1 MILPTLVRHSPAW
14 QLYLHGVKFGK
25 LDAPLESMDWTL
37 PASAPGFTMADARSS
52 DNDPSP
58 EVRVGGTMWTIRP
71 WRGKVYPAQDP
82 QRTWPAHYGRQFG
95 TLEFNATHYRIHPA
109 DRMAKWASA
118 MPEGFRFC
126 PKFPQIITHFRR
138 FKGCESPTDDFI
150 EGLLALGANLG
161 PSFIQLPPHFAP
173 HHAEAM
179 RGYLAKWP
187 RELKVAVE
195 FRHPGWFEGG
205 TEAEETWALMR
216 DLGMG
221 AVISDTAGRRDAL
234 HMRVTAPFVLVRFGG
249 YEGHAS
255 DEARLE
261 AWAQRIAMWRDD
273 GLKEFHLLV
282 HQPDSVHTPETCRQ
296 FARLVDD
303 RTGLKVQAPVD
314 ADVGLDGTS
323 THGGH

>member
-1 MILPTLVRHSPAW
+1 
-14 QLYLHGVKFGK
+14 
-25 LDAPLESMDWTL
+25 
-37 PASAPGFTMADARSS
+37 MADVKSFS
-52 DNDPSP
+52 KPSTP

-71 WRGKVYPAQDP
+71 WRGTVYPAKDP
-82 QRTWPAHYGRQFG
+82 QRMWPAHYGRQFG

-109 DRMAKWASA
+109 DRMAEWASS

-138 FKGCESPTDDFI
+138 FNGCEGPTDDFI
-150 EGLLALGANLG
+150 EGLLALGDNLG
-161 PSFIQLPPHFAP
+161 PAFIQLPPHFAP

-179 RGYLAKWP
+179 RGYLTKWP

-205 TEAEETWALMR
+205 PEAEEVWALMKE
-216 DLGMG
+216 LGMG

-255 DEARLE
+255 DEARLD
-261 AWAQRIAMWRDD
+261 AWAGRIASWQED
-273 GLKEFHLLV
+273 GLEEFHLLV
-282 HQPDSVHTPETCRQ
+282 HQPDSVHTPETSRQ
-296 FARLVDD
+296 FARLVHAQ
-303 RTGLKVQAPVD
+303 TGLRIQAPID
-314 ADVGLDGTS
+314 LGRASGGANLFSGL
-323 THGGH
+323 